1 VTNMKSR
8 PTQFGVRENTASS
21 RQHAS
26 RFGVEVRSNPT
37 CVDVGS
43 PEARLTSQR
52 IDSSEAGRNTTSNG
66 APQHGTTGEEERDVS
81 ESSALASPRSPSQ
94 KSKHAFEPLI
104 GSPEAAKLLGNIH
117 VKTLQRYARTR
128 RLPGYQIGG
137 HWYFRASELDSW
149 LHSRI
154 NSSCHPCR
162 LNQEKSDGT

>member
-1 VTNMKSR
+1 MNPR
-8 PTQFGVRENTASS
+8 LNQPAVRENTASS

-26 RFGVEVRSNPT
+26 RLGVDDRSNPT
-37 CVDVGS
+37 CVDLGNS
-43 PEARLTSQR
+43 EARLTSPP
-52 IDSSEAGRNTTSNG
+52 IDSSEVVRNTTSNA
-66 APQHGTTGEEERDVS
+66 APQHGATGEEERDVG
-81 ESSALASPRSPSQ
+81 ESSALRSPLRSSQ
-94 KSKHAFEPLI
+94 KSRHAFEPLI

-137 HWYFRASELDSW
+137 HWYFRTSELDAW

>member
-1 VTNMKSR
+1 MKPR
-8 PTQFGVRENTASS
+8 PIQFGARENTASS

-26 RFGVEVRSNPT
+26 RLCVDVRSNPP
-37 CVDVGS
+37 CLDLGS
-43 PEARLTSQR
+43 PEARLASPQ
-52 IDSSEAGRNTTSNG
+52 IDRSETVRNTTSNAG
-66 APQHGTTGEEERDVS
+66 PQHWTTGEEERDVR
-81 ESSALASPRSPSQ
+81 ESSALTSPLRPSQ
-94 KSKHAFEPLI
+94 KSTHAFEPLI

-137 HWYFRASELDSW
+137 HWYFRASELDAW

>member
-1 VTNMKSR
+1 MKPRS
-8 PTQFGVRENTASS
+8 TQFGVRENTASS

-26 RFGVEVRSNPT
+26 RLGVDVRSNPT
-37 CVDVGS
+37 CVDLGN
-43 PEARLTSQR
+43 PEARLIAPQ
-52 IDSSEAGRNTTSNG
+52 IDSSETVRNTTSNAG
-66 APQHGTTGEEERDVS
+66 PQHGATGKEERDVG
-81 ESSALASPRSPSQ
+81 ENSALRSPLGPSQ
-94 KSKHAFEPLI
+94 KSRHVFEPLI

-137 HWYFRASELDSW
+137 HWYFRASELDAW

>member
-1 VTNMKSR
+1 MKPR
-8 PTQFGVRENTASS
+8 PTQFGMRENTASS
-21 RQHAS
+21 RRHAS
-26 RFGVEVRSNPT
+26 RLGVDVRSNPT

-43 PEARLTSQR
+43 PGARSTFP
-52 IDSSEAGRNTTSNG
+52 IDRSEAVCNTTSSA
-66 APQHGTTGEEERDVS
+66 APQHRATGEEKRDVS
-81 ESSALASPRSPSQ
+81 ESSALPSPLMPSQ
-94 KSKHAFEPLI
+94 KSRHAFEPLI

-137 HWYFRASELDSW
+137 HWYFRASELDAW

>member
-1 VTNMKSR
+1 MNPRS
-8 PTQFGVRENTASS
+8 TQFGVRENTASS

-26 RFGVEVRSNPT
+26 RLGVDVHSNPT

-43 PEARLTSQR
+43 PEAPSTSP
-52 IDSSEAGRNTTSNG
+52 IDSSEAVCNTTSCA
-66 APQHGTTGEEERDVS
+66 APQHRATGEEERDVS
-81 ESSALASPRSPSQ
+81 ESSALTSPLRPSQ
-94 KSKHAFEPLI
+94 KSRHAFEPLI

-137 HWYFRASELDSW
+137 HWYFRASELDAW